1 MEKIDKDFGLCPVC
15 KQGRIIK
22 TSRDYVCTNRLKP
35 VNSDDGCRF
44 HFPYVH
50 MA

>member
-22 TSRDYVCTNRLKP
+22 TNRDYA
-35 VNSDDGCRF
+35 SSG
-44 HFPYVH
+44 
-50 MA
+50 

>member
-1 MEKIDKDFGLCPVC
+1 MEKSDKDFGLCPVC

-22 TSRDYVCTNRLKP
+22 TNRDYVCTNRLSLLTLMMG
-35 VNSDDGCRF
+35 VVF
-44 HFPYVH
+44 HFPCVH